1 MKRMLSV
8 LLAAIFIFM
17 LCPNSAYATNHLE
30 TEYIRDYETFVIRLR
45 EGAAERRDP
54 FVLYVIETKD
64 TAGKI
69 AKVDYFDLV
78 EHTGNPYQGD
88 AFRWE
93 IDSPYDISK
102 TLISEDNNTKIYE
115 CTINLGWQTNAAQ
128 EAAVRNKITEVIT
141 DLGITEGMN
150 DYTKTK
156 LIYDYVCQN
165 VAYGYSFV
173 DGSHK
178 ISYTSYGAL
187 ILGKA
192 VCQGYSVLLYKMLN
206 SVGVDNR
213 IVAGTR
219 NGGNHG
225 WNLVNI
231 DGQYYYV
238 DATWDA
244 GKQSDV
250 YKYFLKGVNSSAFD
264 GYQLFPVYQNIANA
278 YNLASSDYKVHNCSF
293 RDWETLVSAT
303 CTQDG
308 IQQRVCS
315 CGKTEQLPISCL
327 GHNFGAWE
335 YSYEHFTNIR
345 KCLNNGCQEWE
356 IQTLSK
362 HVHICQETDKLPGQ
376 SGCRICNSVF
386 QRGKHLIEILE
397 KYLGV
402 RWKIGE

>member
-17 LCPNSAYATNHLE
+17 LCPNSAHATNHLE
-30 TEYIRDYETFVIRLR
+30 PEYIRDYETFVIRLR
-45 EGAAERRDP
+45 EGAAKRRDP

-78 EHTGNPYQGD
+78 EHTGNPYYGD

-93 IDSPYDISK
+93 IDSPYDITK

-128 EAAVRNKITEVIT
+128 ETAVRNKITEVIT

-278 YNLASSDYKVHNCSF
+278 YNLASSDYEVHNCSF
-293 RDWETLVSAT
+293 GDWETLVSAT

-315 CGKTEQLPISCL
+315 CGKTEQLPIPCL

-402 RWKIGE
+402 RWKTGE

>member
-1 MKRMLSV
+1 MRKLISIFLV
-8 LLAAIFIFM
+8 LFFLLPSLLQAQAVE
-17 LCPNSAYATNHLE
+17 N
-30 TEYIRDYETFVIRLR
+30 TEYIQDYETFVLRLR

-54 FVLYVIETKD
+54 FILYVIETEETK
-64 TAGKI
+64 GQI
-69 AKVDYFDLV
+69 AKIDYFDLV

-93 IDSPYDISK
+93 IDAPYDISK
-102 TLISEDNNTKIYE
+102 TLISENNNTKIYE
-115 CTINLGWQTNAAQ
+115 CTINLGWQTNMAQ
-128 EAAVRNKITEVIT
+128 ETAVRNKITEVIT
-141 DLGITEGMN
+141 DLGINEGMD

-173 DGSHK
+173 DGSHE

-244 GKQSDV
+244 GKHPDN
-250 YKYFLKGVNSSAFD
+250 YKYFLKGVDGSAFD
-264 GYQLFPVYQNIANA
+264 GYQMFPVYQNIANT
-278 YNLASSDYKVHNCSF
+278 YNLASSDYEAHNCSF
-293 RDWETLVSAT
+293 GDWETLVSAT

-308 IQQRVCS
+308 IQQRTCP
-315 CGKTEQLPISCL
+315 CGKIEQLPISRL
-327 GHNFGAWE
+327 GHNFGPWE

-356 IQTLSK
+356 MQTLIK
-362 HVHICQETDKLPGQ
+362 HMHICQEADKLPGQ
-376 SGCRICNSVF
+376 SGCRVCNSVF
-386 QRGKHLIEILE
+386 QRARHLVEILE
-397 KYLGV
+397 KHLGV

>member
-1 MKRMLSV
+1 MRKLLSLLLV
-8 LLAAIFIFM
+8 LFFIFPLFLQAKALDNM
-17 LCPNSAYATNHLE
+17 
-30 TEYIRDYETFVIRLR
+30 EYIQDYETFVLRLR

-54 FVLYVIETKD
+54 FILYVLESAETK
-64 TAGKI
+64 GQIVKI
-69 AKVDYFDLV
+69 DYFDLV

-93 IDSPYDISK
+93 IDSPYDVSK
-102 TLISEDNNTKIYE
+102 TLILENNNTKLYE
-115 CTINLGWQTNAAQ
+115 CTVNLGWKTNAVQ
-128 EAAVRNKITEVIT
+128 EAAVRTKITEVINS
-141 DLGITEGMN
+141 LGITDNMS

-156 LIYDYVCQN
+156 LIYDYICEN
-165 VAYGYSFV
+165 VAYGYSFI
-173 DGSHK
+173 DGSYE

-187 ILGKA
+187 ILGTA

-225 WNLVNI
+225 WNMVNI
-231 DGQYYYV
+231 DGRYYYV
-238 DATWDA
+238 DVTWDA
-244 GKQSDV
+244 GKHPDN
-250 YKYFLKGVNSSAFD
+250 YKYFLKGIDNPVFD
-264 GYQLFPVYQNIANA
+264 SYQMFPVYQNIANA
-278 YNLASSDYKVHNCSF
+278 YNLSPSDYELHACSF
-293 RDWETLVSAT
+293 GDWEILAPAT

-308 IQQRVCS
+308 IRQHRCS
-315 CGKTEQLPISCL
+315 CGNVEQIPIPCI

-345 KCLNNGCQEWE
+345 KCLNNGCEEWE
-356 IQTLSK
+356 IQTLTK

-402 RWKIGE
+402 RWETGK